1 MILLS
6 RRNSKMRI
14 WQKDFL
20 KLFSVV
26 IVFLFVSLVAQLI
39 SQKENGALIGE
50 LIKLALGPIYA
61 YFIINTLDSEDFNV
75 CMKFILLFGIIGYI
89 LEIGT
94 GTFNLNSLSQIN
106 FFESYS
112 PFESSYAAGTAVT
125 AATYTYFSSPVKL
138 WCGITGIR
146 ITTLNT

>member
-1 MILLS
+1 MAE
-6 RRNSKMRI
+6 
-14 WQKDFL
+14 WEE
-20 KLFSVV
+20 KLNQIFQDEAAMGQ
-26 IVFLFVSLVAQLI
+26 IMSLAQTL